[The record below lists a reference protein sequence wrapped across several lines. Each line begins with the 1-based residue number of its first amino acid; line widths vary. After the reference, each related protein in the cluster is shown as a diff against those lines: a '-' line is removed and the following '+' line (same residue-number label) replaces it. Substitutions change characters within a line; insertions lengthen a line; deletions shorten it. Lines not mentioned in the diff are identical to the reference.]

1 MVDSE
6 RFSSIALA
14 LPDAVSSAHFD
25 RIAFKVKR
33 TFATLAA
40 DGLSAN
46 LNFTPNEQ
54 ELKCQ
59 LAPEVFTPID
69 NGWGR
74 QGWTT
79 IWLGAATE
87 NDVKA
92 ALAMAYA
99 HAVEPAKK
107 KR

>member
-1 MVDSE
+1 MADSE
-6 RFSSIALA
+6 SFTRIALA
-14 LPDAVSSAHFD
+14 LPGATSGPHFD
-25 RIAFKVKR
+25 RTAFKVKR

-46 LNFTPNEQ
+46 LKFTPDEQ
-54 ELKCQ
+54 EFKCQ
-59 LAPEVFTPID
+59 LAPEVFQAID

-79 IWLGAATE
+79 IWLRAATNEDVAAALEIAHVHAVGAA
-87 NDVKA
+87 
-92 ALAMAYA
+92 
-99 HAVEPAKK
+99 K